1 MDIRQQI
8 RQFIAENFLFVETG
22 YDLDDTVSFME
33 EGIVDSMGILELI
46 LFIEE
51 TFLISVE
58 DDEIEPDNLDSVDNL
73 CNFVMRKT
81 ELEPVAA

>member
-1 MDIRQQI
+1 MNIRQQI
-8 RQFIAENFLFVETG
+8 RQFIAENFLFVDEG
-22 YDLDDTVSFME
+22 YDLDDTASFME

-81 ELEPVAA
+81 ESVSVAV

>member
-1 MDIRQQI
+1 MNIRQQI
-8 RQFIAENFLFVETG
+8 RQFIAENFLFVDEG
-22 YDLDDTVSFME
+22 YDLDDTASFME

-81 ELEPVAA
+81 EAMPVTA